1 MSDSSTS
8 EPVVPA
14 TTTPSDSVVPELVA
28 PAPAAPGR
36 TADEPAAPEPAADE
50 PVAPEPVRYEPVAEP
65 ATVAP
70 VAVER
75 KKRGVGAW
83 SFVLGLLTALGDIGF
98 LIFTIVVLAGAASAV
113 VSGDFSGAGTALGAA
128 GLALLALFIFFG
140 GFFTGGLAALLGLIA
155 LISGRGRVLGF
166 LGLLFGIAAIALRV
180 LLLSAGFS
188 PDLG

>member
-14 TTTPSDSVVPELVA
+14 TTTPAESDVPELVA
-28 PAPAAPGR
+28 PEPAAPGR
-36 TADEPAAPEPAADE
+36 AADEPAAPEPVLHQ
-50 PVAPEPVRYEPVAEP
+50 PMTEP
-65 ATVAP
+65 ATVVP

-128 GLALLALFIFFG
+128 GLALLALFVFFG
-140 GFFTGGLAALLGLIA
+140 GFFTGGLAVLLGLIA